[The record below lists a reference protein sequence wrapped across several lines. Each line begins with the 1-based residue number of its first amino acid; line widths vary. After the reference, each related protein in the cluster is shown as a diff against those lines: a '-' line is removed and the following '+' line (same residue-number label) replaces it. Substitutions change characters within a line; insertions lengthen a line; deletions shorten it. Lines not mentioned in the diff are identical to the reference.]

1 MVKNSRGK
9 KFIHIVD
16 DNNKDDIALV
26 IECIT
31 KFFKSHSNIFKI
43 KEQCPLY
50 L

>member
-1 MVKNSRGK
+1 MVKNSRGQ
-9 KFIHIVD
+9 KFMHIVD

-31 KFFKSHSNIFKI
+31 KFFKSHSNICKI